1 MSRWRELA
9 RFEFRLQSREFLT
22 GIYVAVFFLL
32 TFAFTSSHVLEL
44 VRDRGELPRNAPL
57 ILAEAMAGVTAFG
70 AVITTM
76 IASTAVMRDVALR
89 TEALILTTRL
99 TAREYLLGRFT
110 GALGVL
116 LVVYAAIPLGLAAG
130 TAMPWAPVHQLVPF
144 NASAYLRP
152 LAWLVVPNVLAVAAI
167 FFAVG
172 ALARNF
178 FAILLTGIGLV
189 SLWQLGLA
197 LEAAPATATLG
208 ALLDPFGNAAL
219 AFATRGITGPARVSA
234 ALTIDAPLLINR
246 ALWLGVGATALAV
259 TIRRFRFVLARAVR
273 GDTIGLAPGIG
284 AATPD
289 RTIANNSPHSPAAP
303 ASHAA
308 PARPR
313 ASYAERWG
321 RQADAALR
329 FTFVTTLREKGFIA
343 LAILAVLNGAD
354 NAWSASAPSP
364 DAEQDLVLRVIAA
377 NTRLFFI
384 LIATIWAGELVWRE
398 RDLRADGMLDALP
411 TRSSATVL
419 GKLVGIHGAQAVLV
433 ALSGLVAFTL
443 PRLRGATHAPTP
455 WFTIGWCVLAMLP
468 AVALLTQLS
477 LAVHALVQHK
487 VAGHVLL
494 IAGWVTATA
503 VGANGTHVAWLAITD
518 VPWLVWTT
526 TGGVGINWPA
536 QAQEVAFTLVRGL
549 LCYAVAVVAWSRG
562 APRFLARRLAG
573 TRARG

>member
-1 MSRWRELA
+1 MNRWRVLA
-9 RFEFRLQSREFLT
+9 RFEFQLQSREFLS

-44 VRDRGELPRNAPL
+44 VRDRGALPRNAPL
-57 ILAEAMAGVTAFG
+57 VLAAAMAGVTAFG

-76 IASTAVMRDVALR
+76 IASTAVLRDVALR
-89 TEALILTTRL
+89 TESLLLTTRL
-99 TAREYLLGRFT
+99 TTREYLLGRFT
-110 GALGVL
+110 GALGVML
-116 LVVYAAIPLGLAAG
+116 LVYAAIPLGLAAG
-130 TAMPWAPVHQLVPF
+130 TVMPWAPARELVPF
-144 NASAYLRP
+144 NASAYALP
-152 LAWLVVPNVLAVAAI
+152 LVLLVLPNVLSVAAI

-189 SLWQLGLA
+189 ALWQLGLS
-197 LEAAPATATLG
+197 LEASTAAPTLG

-219 AFATRGITGPARVSA
+219 AHVTRGITGPARASA
-234 ALTIDAPLLINR
+234 AMPMDALLLANR
-246 ALWLGVGATALAV
+246 GLWLSVGAAALAITV
-259 TIRRFRFVLARAVR
+259 RRFRFELAPAVR
-273 GDTIGLAPGIG
+273 GATIGLAADGD
-284 AATPD
+284 ADTT
-289 RTIANNSPHSPAAP
+289 RRAAP
-303 ASHAA
+303 IARAHA
-308 PARPR
+308 PAPTTANATTRTRPG
-313 ASYAERWG
+313 YAERWG

-343 LAILAVLNGAD
+343 LAILAILNGAI

-364 DAEQDLVLRVIAA
+364 DAEQDLVVRVIAA

-384 LIATIWAGELVWRE
+384 LVATIWAGELVWRE

-411 TRSSATVL
+411 TQSSATVL

-433 ALSGLVAFTL
+433 ALLGLVAFVL
-443 PRLRGATHAPTP
+443 PRLRGAAHAPTP
-455 WFTIGWCVLAMLP
+455 WFTIGWCLLAMLP

-503 VGANGTHVAWLAITD
+503 VGANGTQVAWLTITD
-518 VPWLVWTT
+518 TPWLVWTT
-526 TGGVGINWPA
+526 TNGVGINWPA
-536 QAQEVAFTLVRGL
+536 QAQEVAYTLVRGL
-549 LCYAVAVVAWSRG
+549 LCYAVAVLAWSRG
-562 APRFLARRLAG
+562 APRPLGRRLAG